1 MKRQYY
7 VDNLRWIWILLLI
20 PFHAAMAWN
29 TWEGNYIWFCPNKPL
44 STFVIMVC
52 PFYMPLLFVLAG
64 MSMRFALQKRSMGAF
79 LGERVRKLLIP
90 LLSGLV
96 TVVAYMAYM
105 ADRFHNA
112 YEGGFFAHFG
122 KFFTR
127 LTDFTGYDGCFT
139 PAHLWFLL
147 FLFIASL
154 LLLLVIALQ
163 RRFFPAFS
171 CKQLKLWALLSL
183 CVFPIACSFI
193 LDFGGGKS
201 IGESF
206 ALVALGYYVFAES
219 EVVEQLSRYKYV
231 LLCLAFTAS
240 CAYAYVFVWLGDL
253 GSPVCYIGN
262 EISQWCGVL
271 GFLGLGKCL
280 MDKDYCIT
288 RYMRSRCFLLYIFHF
303 GWIVFLQNL
312 LSRLNLS
319 VALCY
324 CITVPGALALTL
336 LTAELIIRTPG
347 IRFLFGAKKP
357 AKEPPSIAA

>member
-7 VDNLRWIWILLLI
+7 VDNLRWMWILLLI

-64 MSMRFALQKRSMGAF
+64 MSMHFALQKRSMSAF
-79 LGERVRKLLIP
+79 LAERVRKLLIP

-96 TVVAYMAYM
+96 TVVAYMAYT
-105 ADRFHNA
+105 ADSFHNA
-112 YEGGFFAHFG
+112 YGGGFFAHYG
-122 KFFTR
+122 RFFTH

-147 FLFIASL
+147 FLLLASL

-171 CKQLKLWALLSL
+171 CRKLKLSQLLLL
-183 CVFPIACSFI
+183 CIFPIAFSFI

-219 EVVEQLSRYKYV
+219 YVTELLRRYKYV
-231 LLCLAFTAS
+231 LLCLALAAS

-253 GSPVCYIGN
+253 GSPVCYVGN

-271 GFLGLGKCL
+271 GFLGLGKSL
-280 MDKDYCIT
+280 LDKDFRIT
-288 RYMRSRCFLLYIFHF
+288 RYMCLRCFLIYIFHF

-312 LSRLNLS
+312 LSRSNLS
-319 VALCY
+319 VAPCY
-324 CITVPGALALTL
+324 CITVLGALTLTL
-336 LTAELIIRTPG
+336 LTAELIARIPG
-347 IRFLFGAKKP
+347 IRFLFGVKKTAKVP
-357 AKEPPSIAA
+357 FAGAA

>member
-20 PFHAAMAWN
+20 PFHTAMAWN

-64 MSMRFALQKRSMGAF
+64 MSIRFALQKRSTGAF
-79 LGERVRKLLIP
+79 LIERVRKLLIP

-96 TVVAYMAYM
+96 TVVAYMTYT

-112 YEGGFFAHFG
+112 YSGGFFAHYG

-147 FLFIASL
+147 FLFVASL

-171 CKQLKLWALLSL
+171 CKNLKLGTLLAL
-183 CVFPIACSFI
+183 CVFPIACSFV

-219 EVVEQLSRYKYV
+219 EIVERLARYKYV
-231 LLCLAFTAS
+231 LLGFAFSAS
-240 CAYAYVFVWLGDL
+240 CVYAYVFVWLGDL

-262 EISQWCGVL
+262 EISQWCGIL
-271 GFLGLGKCL
+271 GFLPLGRSL
-280 MDKDYCIT
+280 FNKDFRIT
-288 RYMRSRCFLLYIFHF
+288 QYMRRRCFLIYIFHF
-303 GWIVFLQNL
+303 GWIVFLQNA
-312 LSRLNLS
+312 LSSLHLP

-324 CITVPGALALTL
+324 AVTVSGALALTL
-336 LTAELIIRTPG
+336 LTAELVRRIPG
-347 IRFLFGAKKP
+347 IRFLFGVKKLV
-357 AKEPPSIAA
+357 KETTVTAA